1 MSEENQNQAAQ
12 EAPQQQFAIQ
22 RIYVKDMSFESPNA
36 PESFRTE
43 FNPQLKVEMN
53 TKSDKLA
60 DDVYNVD
67 LTITVTA
74 EQDEKTVYLVE
85 LTQSGIFTIA
95 GVEGL
100 NLRGTLSAY
109 APNVLFPYARAVISD
124 IVTQGGFPQ
133 LNLAPVN
140 FDSLFAEQLRREQAQ
155 AQAAAEETPAEETVQ

>member
-22 RIYVKDMSFESPNA
+22 RIYVKDLSFESPNA
-36 PESFRTE
+36 PEAFRTE
-43 FNPQLKVEMN
+43 FKPALKVEMN
-53 TKSDKLA
+53 SKSEKLA

-85 LTQSGIFTIA
+85 LTQSGIFTIS
-95 GVEGL
+95 GVDGL

-109 APNVLFPYARAVISD
+109 APNVLFPYARAVITD
-124 IVTQGGFPQ
+124 VVTQGGFPQ

-140 FDSLFAEQLRREQAQ
+140 FDALFAEQLRREQAE
-155 AQAAAEETPAEETVQ
+155 APAGAETPAEETVQ